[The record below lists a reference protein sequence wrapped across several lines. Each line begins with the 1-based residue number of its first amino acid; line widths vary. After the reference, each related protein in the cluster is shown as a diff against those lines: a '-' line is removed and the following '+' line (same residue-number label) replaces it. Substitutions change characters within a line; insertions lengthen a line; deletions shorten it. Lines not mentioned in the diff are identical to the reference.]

1 MQTIDIL
8 KDIGKRCNGDIYLG
22 VVGPVRV
29 GKSSFIKRF
38 MEMAVI
44 PYIDDPDAKLRATD
58 ELPQSGEGKMIMTVE
73 PKFVPNQA
81 ARIFV
86 EESLGVNVRLVD
98 CVGYVIEGAKGYKDD
113 QGIRYVKTPWFLEA
127 IPFDE
132 AARVGTQ
139 KVIQDHSTIGIVMTC
154 DGTICEIEAKEYVQ
168 ATDDIIRELKEIGK
182 PFVIVVNSQNPR
194 GAICQQ
200 LVDTLHLQHDVPV
213 IPLKVNDMSENDIT
227 QLLRE
232 ALFEFPINE
241 VQIQVPRW
249 IALMDSSHWL
259 KQTLDESLEQ
269 SLQEITRFK
278 DVEKIAACMSG
289 FDFIDKAYLSSIDT
303 SSSSACLRIKER
315 KGLYNEILNEILG
328 QEKFDGALFL
338 KQVQQLMQMQKE
350 YLAYQ
355 NAIRMVKQ
363 TGYGYALPVLDDI
376 ELSEPEVIKQG
387 PRFGMKLVSTASTIH
402 MIKVD
407 IESTFEPIVG
417 SKEQAEAFIQ
427 YLQSHGENNKEAIFD
442 CDVFGRKL
450 GDLINEGMRMKL
462 GSMNE
467 TACVRVHD
475 ILSKIVNKGKTNVIA
490 IVL

>member
-44 PYIDDPDAKLRATD
+44 PYIEDSDAKIRATD

-86 EESLGVNVRLVD
+86 EENLGVNIRLVD
-98 CVGYVIEGAKGYKDD
+98 CVGYVIDGAKGYKDE

-132 AARVGTQ
+132 AAKVGTQ

-154 DGTICEIEAKEYVQ
+154 DGSICEIEAQDYVQ
-168 ATDDIIRELKEIGK
+168 ATDDVIHELKDIGK
-182 PFVIVVNSQNPR
+182 PFVIVVNSKQPQSVT
-194 GAICQQ
+194 CMQ
-200 LVDTLHLQHDVPV
+200 LVESLKQKHDVPV
-213 IPLKVNDMSENDIT
+213 VALKVNEMTEDDIT
-227 QLLRE
+227 ELLKA
-232 ALFEFPINE
+232 ALFEFPIYE
-241 VQIQVPRW
+241 VKIEVPRW

-259 KQTLDESLEQ
+259 KQTLDDALEQ

-278 DVEKIAACMSG
+278 DVEKIATSMSE

-303 SSSSACLRIKER
+303 SSSSASLRIKER

-328 QEKFDGALFL
+328 QDEFDEAMFL
-338 KQVQQLMQMQKE
+338 KQMQELMQMRKE
-350 YLAYQ
+350 YQAYQ
-355 NAIRMVKQ
+355 SAIQMVKQ
-363 TGYGYALPVLDDI
+363 TGYGYALPIMDDI
-376 ELSEPEVIKQG
+376 ELSEPEIIKQG
-387 PRFGMKLVSTASTIH
+387 PRYGMKLISTASTIH

-407 IESTFEPIVG
+407 IESTFEPIIG
-417 SKEQAEAFIQ
+417 SKEQAEAFVQ

-450 GDLINEGMRMKL
+450 GDLINEGMRVKL
-462 GSMNE
+462 ASMNE
-467 TACVRVHD
+467 TACIRVHD